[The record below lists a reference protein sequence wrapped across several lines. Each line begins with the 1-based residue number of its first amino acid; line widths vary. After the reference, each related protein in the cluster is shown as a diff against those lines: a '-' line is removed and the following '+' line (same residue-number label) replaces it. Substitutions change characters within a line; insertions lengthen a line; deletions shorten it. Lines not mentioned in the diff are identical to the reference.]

1 MAKSKARKA
10 RRSMAAA
17 KKKKTAKRKPSKRA
31 KKPRTSKKSRK
42 KAKKAKASKKAR
54 RPSKTGGKTGNKAPK
69 KRPKPKASKKKSRLL
84 SAKKA
89 ARTADRS
96 LYVIKFIQ
104 GGSQKQLRG
113 QWKKILG
120 WSHLVPEPKKVRIYC
135 EGICTE
141 AQLKERSRAFRR
153 AAGEAS
159 LAGAVGHLLKRGAG
173 LEITE
178 DFLLFRIAGSLLRLG
193 GRIKNLPDVRTAF
206 QIQRD
211 LRSAFDDLNEE
222 RYRIIAKRIDASLGR
237 GESAV
242 LYIGAEHLIEPQ
254 LPSTIAVETM
264 EIVAWE

>member
-1 MAKSKARKA
+1 M
-10 RRSMAAA
+10 AA
-17 KKKKTAKRKPSKRA
+17 KKKKKAA
-31 KKPRTSKKSRK
+31 KKATEARTSKKS
-42 KAKKAKASKKAR
+42 SKKTTKKGKKVR
-54 RPSKTGGKTGNKAPK
+54 RPSKKSGKPGKKAPK
-69 KRPKPKASKKKSRLL
+69 KRPKPKASKKKPRR
-84 SAKKA
+84 APGKKA

-96 LYVIKFIQ
+96 LYIMKFIQ
-104 GGSQKQLRG
+104 GGSRKQLRG

-120 WSHLVPEPKKVRIYC
+120 WSHLVPEPRKVRVYC

-159 LAGAVGHLLKRGAG
+159 LAGVVGHLLKRGAG

-222 RYRIIAKRIDASLGR
+222 RYRIIAKRIDASLGT

-264 EIVAWE
+264 EILAWE